1 MFVHI
6 KTNVPVR
13 TVSAVLALL
22 VLAAPA
28 SAAWWDANWGERL
41 KLTFDNSARVETLVD
56 FPVLVTLT
64 PARVDYGKIQLQG
77 EDIRFIDG
85 NTGAVLRY
93 EIETWVD
100 GSTSRI
106 WVKVPQILGFSQV
119 DHIWLY
125 YDNPAA
131 VYEQT
136 LADEQDV
143 WSNSYRAVW
152 HLRETDIDGGA
163 DDIRDSTSF
172 GNHGTTNNMDAA
184 AQVAGQ
190 VNGSFDFD
198 GVDDY
203 VDVVDDDSLSF
214 TDNINDSPFSLSF
227 WVSSDAS
234 IQDSLAGKSFETT
247 GQEKR
252 EWAIRISPGGL
263 LRFVLYDNDSLTD
276 FIGKDSGTTLPAGWH
291 HVLAT
296 YDGSGASAGMK
307 IYVDGVRDDATT
319 IESGSYSSMKNTDA
333 TVMLG
338 ARFSGAPGNLSY
350 LLDGK
355 EDEVRISAAERSA
368 DWGAAQ
374 YLSTTDAFITYG
386 SMVVPCAAPIP
397 KLYWTDS
404 VDDKIRR
411 ANLDGSAAEDLLTS
425 GVPKTRD
432 IAIDSLGCKMYW
444 TDALANK
451 IQRANL
457 DGSGLEDLIAGL
469 DRPAGLALDLGVGK
483 MYWANDTLN
492 KIQTANLDGTG
503 IEDVILG
510 LTSPYGIAL
519 DGPASKIYWADDG
532 TDTIEH
538 ANVNGTGREVLFSG
552 ADDPGQIA
560 LDLVADKMYWI
571 EDGVA
576 DLVRRADLDGGNVE
590 TLITGTPEPYG
601 IALHLPPRPTLSSA
615 SDEEFGLG
623 SPPRPAAPIT
633 IAEDR
638 LITTITAVN
647 DLRIRIPSGF
657 NMEWDTSVT
666 TVILGGSAAAN
677 LSATVLG
684 YEDTNKTVV
693 LDVTADLSGGDVVTV
708 SGLGFFNFTALSPAD
723 NLELD
728 IDDDG
733 TGDALDDKTVTISTF
748 VITTTGAATV
758 DEGQIYTL
766 NLSASGPVTSWTL
779 NWGDGSIETI
789 AGNPSSVTHTYTG
802 AGFTFNILASAVSGG
817 TTYLQN
823 DLVVPSNSTD
833 SLMWYDNA
841 RNFLRETGPDA
852 GLDAPIEAILGPDG
866 NVYVSGSN
874 SGNVVRYDG
883 ATGAFVDEFAAGR
896 PAAAGMAFGP
906 DGNLYVADWSTHEV
920 VRFDGSTGAFLDV
933 FVTSGLGGLID
944 PVGLIFG
951 PDGNLYVGSYD
962 GKAVFR
968 YNGNTGAFIDV
979 FVTSG
984 LGGLKNTEDLTFGP
998 DGNLYV
1004 ASEGTHEVLRYDGT
1018 NGAFID
1024 AFVTAGLG
1032 GLASPNGLAFGPD
1045 GHLYVGSWDS
1055 DEVLRYNGATGAL
1068 IDDYVTTG
1076 LGGLN
1081 GPSYFDFIPGQQ
1093 VTVTAVV
1100 VGPTLSSAFNQVFD
1114 VADPPTPAAT
1124 ITITD
1129 NATLPRIKA
1138 ANDLRIRIPP
1148 TFNMTWDT
1156 SVTGV
1161 IRGGVVSSKVAATV
1175 LGYEDA
1181 DRTAVIDVTTD
1192 FAAGD
1197 VLTLSGLRFTNFT
1210 APSAADFLSLEVDN
1224 DGVATAT
1231 DNKLIIIVN
1240 SAPLLHSD
1248 ANQVFG
1254 VGAPSTPAVTLTI
1267 TDSGVTPSI
1276 TKKNELRLRIPS
1288 GFNMVW
1294 DTSITTIT
1302 VGGPASSKLATTLRA
1317 YEDANQT
1324 AVIDVVTD
1332 FVAGE
1337 QVTIDGLSLTSFT
1350 AVSAADNLELEV
1362 LDDNTVAA
1370 TDDQTIEID
1379 AAAPILSSAANQVFG
1394 VGDPA
1399 TAAATITVLENPT
1412 SPTITAK
1419 RDIRIRIPSG
1429 FNMTWDPS
1437 ITSVTLGGSAAPDV
1451 STSLLDYEDAGRTAV
1466 LNVTTDFTVAATLT
1480 VSGLSF
1486 DNFTS
1491 VSAAANLELE
1501 VLNDGGLS
1509 ATDDKTK
1516 VIVADAVA
1524 RIVSEMDQLFF
1535 EGDPPTPASPIHV
1548 TDASTA
1554 SITAGNDL
1562 RIRIPAALDM
1572 LWDISVTSVGV
1583 SGSAASKVDATVAYE
1598 DSGKT
1603 LVLNVTTDFAA
1614 SDHVRLSGLS
1624 FTAFIESPP
1633 GNLELEVL
1641 NDDAVT
1647 STDPRSVTI
1656 DPKSKVRVFT
1666 AKSTSTENR
1675 LEWLNPKSGPYVQTW
1690 IVARD
1695 DGSFPTGPFDG
1706 RFVVSQAGGG
1716 LERRTG
1722 SSTPAFWMGPRCS
1735 TPLMWIKAALPSR
1748 SPHSRRVGRST
1759 TFRARSNG
1767 LTART
1772 QRRWRLQESD
1782 SLEAWPQSM
1791 RSRTTRC
1798 CTRCMAV
1805 PLEETGRRR
1814 GNPFSSGSR
1823 RRRARRWLPSR

>member
-1 MFVHI
+1 MSLSHI

-13 TVSAVLALL
+13 RVFAVLALL

-28 SAAWWDANWGERL
+28 SAAWWNANWGERL

-77 EDIRFIDG
+77 EDVRFIDG
-85 NTGAVLRY
+85 NTGAVLEY

-100 GSTSRI
+100 GGTSRI
-106 WVKVPQILGFSQV
+106 WVKVPQIIGLSQV

-263 LRFVLYDNDSLTD
+263 LRFVLYDNDSLTG

-296 YDGSGASAGMK
+296 YDGSGTSAGMK

-319 IESGSYSSMKNTDA
+319 IDSGSYSSMKNTDA

-350 LLDGK
+350 LLDSK

-432 IAIDSLGCKMYW
+432 ITIDPLGCKMYWTDAQDSVIRRANLDGTAVETLVTGLNHPRSIELDIIAGKMYW

-469 DRPAGLALDLGVGK
+469 DRPAGLALDLGAGK

-492 KIQTANLDGTG
+492 KIQSANLDGTG

-519 DGPASKIYWADDG
+519 DGPASKIYWVDDG
-532 TDTIEH
+532 TDTIER

-560 LDLVADKMYWI
+560 LDLASGKMYWV

-615 SDEEFGLG
+615 SDQEFGLG

-666 TVILGGSAAAN
+666 TVTLGGAAATN
-677 LSATVLG
+677 LSATVLS
-684 YEDTNKTVV
+684 YEDLNKTVV
-693 LDVTADLSGGDVVTV
+693 LDVTADLSPGDAVTV
-708 SGLGFFNFTALSPAD
+708 SGLGFVTFTALSPAD

-728 IDDDG
+728 IDNDG
-733 TGDALDDKTVTISTF
+733 TGDAFDDKTVTISTF
-748 VITTTGAATV
+748 VITTTGTATV
-758 DEGQIYTL
+758 DDGQIYTL
-766 NLSASGPVTSWTL
+766 NLSASGPVTSWTI

-817 TTYLQN
+817 TTHLQN
-823 DLVVPSNSTD
+823 ELVVGSHFRD

-841 RNFLRETGPDA
+841 RNFLRESGPDA
-852 GLDAPIEAILGPDG
+852 GLDYPYDPILGPDG
-866 NVYVSGSN
+866 MLYVSGGN
-874 SGNVVRYDG
+874 SGNVVRYE
-883 ATGAFVDEFAAGR
+883 AMTGAFIDEFITGR
-896 PAAAGMAFGP
+896 TSLAGMAFGP
-906 DGNLYVADWSTHEV
+906 EGILYIADWSTHEV
-920 VRFDGSTGAFLDV
+920 VRYDGSTGAFLGA
-933 FVTSGLGGLID
+933 FVTSGLGGLND
-944 PVGLIFG
+944 PSGLIFG
-951 PDGNLYVGSYD
+951 PDGNLYVGSWA
-962 GKAVFR
+962 GNAVFR
-968 YNGNTGAFIDV
+968 YSGNTGAFIDV
-979 FVTSG
+979 FVTAG
-984 LGGLKNTEDLTFGP
+984 LGGLKNAEDLVFGP
-998 DGNLYV
+998 DGHLYV
-1004 ASEGTHEVLRYDGT
+1004 ASDNSDEVLRYDGT
-1018 NGAFID
+1018 TGAFMN

-1032 GLASPNGLAFGPD
+1032 GLSGSQGLAFGPD
-1045 GHLYVGSWDS
+1045 GHLYVGSWVTDQ
-1055 DEVLRYNGATGAL
+1055 VLRYNGTTGAF
-1068 IDDYVTTG
+1068 IDAYVTAG
-1076 LGGLN
+1076 LGGLDETT
-1081 GPSYFDFIPGQQ
+1081 YFDFIPGQQ

-1100 VGPTLSSAFNQVFD
+1100 VGPTLSSAVNQVFD

-1124 ITITD
+1124 ITVTD
-1129 NATLPRIKA
+1129 NATVPRIKA

-1148 TFNMTWDT
+1148 TFNMTWDS
-1156 SVTGV
+1156 SVTTV
-1161 IRGGVVSSKVAATV
+1161 IRGGVVSGKVAATV
-1175 LGYEDA
+1175 LGYEDG
-1181 DRTAVIDVTTD
+1181 DRTAVIDVTAD

-1197 VLTLSGLRFTNFT
+1197 VLILSGLRFTNFT

-1224 DGVATAT
+1224 DGATSAT
-1231 DNKLIIIVN
+1231 DNKLIVIVN
-1240 SAPLLHSD
+1240 STPLLHSD
-1248 ANQVFG
+1248 AKQVFG
-1254 VGAPSTPAVTLTI
+1254 VGAPSTPAVTVTI

-1276 TKKNELRLRIPS
+1276 TTKKELRLRIPS

-1294 DTSITTIT
+1294 DTSVTTIT
-1302 VGGPASSKLATTLRA
+1302 VGGPASSKLATKLRA

-1324 AVIDVVTD
+1324 AVIDVLTD

-1337 QVTIDGLSLTSFT
+1337 QVTIDGLRFTTFT

-1370 TDDQTIEID
+1370 TDDQTIEIVP
-1379 AAAPILSSAANQVFG
+1379 AAPLQLSSAANQVFG

-1399 TAAATITVLENPT
+1399 TAAATIAVFENTT

-1419 RDIRIRIPSG
+1419 KDIRIRIPSG

-1451 STSLLDYEDAGRTAV
+1451 STSVLAYEDAGKTAV
-1466 LNVTTDFTVAATLT
+1466 LDVITDFTLAATLT

-1516 VIVADAVA
+1516 VGRGRRCRA
-1524 RIVSEMDQLFF
+1524 
-1535 EGDPPTPASPIHV
+1535 H
-1548 TDASTA
+1548 
-1554 SITAGNDL
+1554 
-1562 RIRIPAALDM
+1562 
-1572 LWDISVTSVGV
+1572 
-1583 SGSAASKVDATVAYE
+1583 
-1598 DSGKT
+1598 
-1603 LVLNVTTDFAA
+1603 
-1614 SDHVRLSGLS
+1614 RLG
-1624 FTAFIESPP
+1624 
-1633 GNLELEVL
+1633 
-1641 NDDAVT
+1641 
-1647 STDPRSVTI
+1647 
-1656 DPKSKVRVFT
+1656 
-1666 AKSTSTENR
+1666 
-1675 LEWLNPKSGPYVQTW
+1675 
-1690 IVARD
+1690 
-1695 DGSFPTGPFDG
+1695 DGST
-1706 RFVVSQAGGG
+1706 V
-1716 LERRTG
+1716 L
-1722 SSTPAFWMGPRCS
+1722 
-1735 TPLMWIKAALPSR
+1735 
-1748 SPHSRRVGRST
+1748 
-1759 TFRARSNG
+1759 
-1767 LTART
+1767 
-1772 QRRWRLQESD
+1772 
-1782 SLEAWPQSM
+1782 
-1791 RSRTTRC
+1791 
-1798 CTRCMAV
+1798 
-1805 PLEETGRRR
+1805 R
-1814 GNPFSSGSR
+1814 G
-1823 RRRARRWLPSR
+1823 